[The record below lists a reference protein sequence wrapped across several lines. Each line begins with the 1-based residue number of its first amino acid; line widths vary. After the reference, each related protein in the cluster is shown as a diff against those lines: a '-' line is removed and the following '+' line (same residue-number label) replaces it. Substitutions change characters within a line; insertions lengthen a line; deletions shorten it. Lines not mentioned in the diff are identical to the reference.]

1 MKFTEKQ
8 TALLSD
14 LEAVFPGRGI
24 IVSGYFATHSLRTAK
39 SLERKGWLTLLTDGS
54 GESHAM
60 FSSNNY
66 ADWLEFKGSNESVA
80 G

>member
-8 TALLSD
+8 RALLND
-14 LEAVFPGRGI
+14 LEDVFPGHGI
-24 IVSGYFATHSLRTAK
+24 LVNGYFATHSLRTAK
-39 SLERKGWLTLLTDGS
+39 SLERKGWLTLLTDDS

-66 ADWLEFKGSNESVA
+66 ADWQEFKASNESAA